1 MTSQASDADMPGAA
15 LETTLEDRCPTC
27 GQTREWHEANN
38 PRHSFGGKLGQT
50 PMRPQVKAAP
60 WPFDPVLRQ
69 ALVDKGII
77 TPEDLT
83 AAEAK
88 IRAISGMVSGQ

>member
-1 MTSQASDADMPGAA
+1 MTSPTD
-15 LETTLEDRCPTC
+15 EEKCTTC
-27 GQTREWHEANN
+27 GRTRVWHQENKS
-38 PRHSFGGKLGQT
+38 RHAFNGKLGQT

-69 ALVDKGII
+69 ALIDKGIL

-88 IRAISGMVSGQ
+88 IRAISGVTQ